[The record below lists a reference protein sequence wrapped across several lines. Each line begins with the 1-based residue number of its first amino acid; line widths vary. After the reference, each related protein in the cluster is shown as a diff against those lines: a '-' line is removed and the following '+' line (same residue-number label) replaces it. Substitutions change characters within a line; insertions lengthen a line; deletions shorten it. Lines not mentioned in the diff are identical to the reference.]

1 MVPLRYGEYAEICIE
16 PIEGDEFKEMYKKGS
31 FKNVDYVASQFTAY
45 MVKYKYRLRNGRM
58 RTKPIYLSK
67 ELNELL
73 TKYTN
78 EGKEYY

>member
-1 MVPLRYGEYAEICIE
+1 
-16 PIEGDEFKEMYKKGS
+16 
-31 FKNVDYVASQFTAY
+31 
-45 MVKYKYRLRNGRM
+45 MVKYKYRLRNGRIK
-58 RTKPIYLSK
+58 TKSIYLSK